1 MAEKVVSG
9 NSGGSLGEGVAELP
23 GCHPRWR
30 DQRYRREGACLLPNQ
45 TKVSV
50 VGIHLLIIRDAA
62 AHRAGNLKSVSPS
75 SPAPSLLVLTVL
87 VIATGRNA
95 TQLIL
100 VMCSFC
106 GGSLVFAQ
114 ACLELVLFLLTD
126 QFLPMTPLSDTPE
139 CCLLPSP
146 AVVTSAPRRVWV

>member
-1 MAEKVVSG
+1 MPALEPD
-9 NSGGSLGEGVAELP
+9 EGLSCRYP
-23 GCHPRWR
+23 SP
-30 DQRYRREGACLLPNQ
+30 DNQRRSSPQSWES
-45 TKVSV
+45 KVSV
-50 VGIHLLIIRDAA
+50 PLL
-62 AHRAGNLKSVSPS
+62 
-75 SPAPSLLVLTVL
+75 PAPSLLVLTVL